1 MTNERIIQID
11 SVDAYNKLYGW
22 ETLHPLVTVVNHA
35 EPMESLNHSRLRST
49 LVALLAK
56 NYGLYALFLKQGDGC
71 SIRYGREKY
80 DYQEGTV
87 VSFKPGQVVE
97 VEWTEQ
103 REPSELAQKWPSRDG
118 QRQSQWDESRPMPPS
133 RGLLFHP
140 DLLFGTQLARR
151 INDYTFLDYDQREA
165 LHLSEREQHTMVE
178 LFDRI
183 EEELQHPIDRHSQ
196 TLITDAIGL
205 LLDYCMR
212 YYDRQFITRHK
223 VNSDILTAFH
233 QQLREYFES
242 GHPERNGLPTVA
254 YFADK
259 ACLSPN
265 YFGDLISKE
274 SGTTAQ
280 RHIQDAVIERSK
292 QLLVETRLPVSEI
305 AYQLGF
311 EYPQHFSRL
320 FKSRTGVTPN
330 EYRLT
335 A

>member
-1 MTNERIIQID
+1 MTSNRIIQID

-35 EPMESLNHSRLRST
+35 EPMASNLNHSRL
-49 LVALLAK
+49 

-97 VEWTEQ
+97 VEW
-103 REPSELAQKWPSRDG
+103 D
-118 QRQSQWDESRPMPPS
+118 
-133 RGLLFHP
+133 
-140 DLLFGTQLARR
+140 
-151 INDYTFLDYDQREA
+151 
-165 LHLSEREQHTMVE
+165 
-178 LFDRI
+178 
-183 EEELQHPIDRHSQ
+183 
-196 TLITDAIGL
+196 
-205 LLDYCMR
+205 
-212 YYDRQFITRHK
+212 
-223 VNSDILTAFH
+223 
-233 QQLREYFES
+233 
-242 GHPERNGLPTVA
+242 
-254 YFADK
+254 
-259 ACLSPN
+259 
-265 YFGDLISKE
+265 E

-292 QLLVETRLPVSEI
+292 QLLIETRLPVSEI

-320 FKSRTGVTPN
+320 FKSRTGMTPN
-330 EYRLT
+330 AYRLT

>member
-1 MTNERIIQID
+1 MAERIIQID
-11 SVDAYNKLYGW
+11 SVDSYNKLYGW

-35 EPMESLNHSRLRST
+35 NPMASDLNHSRL
-49 LVALLAK
+49 

-97 VEWTEQ
+97 VEW
-103 REPSELAQKWPSRDG
+103 
-118 QRQSQWDESRPMPPS
+118 DESRPMPPS
-133 RGLLFHP
+133 RGLLFNP
-140 DLLFGTQLARR
+140 DLLFGTQLGRR
-151 INDYTFLDYDQREA
+151 INDYTFFDYDQREA
-165 LHLSEREQHTMVE
+165 LHLSEREQRMVVE

-183 EEELQHPIDRHSQ
+183 EEELQHPIDKHSQ

-233 QQLREYFES
+233 QQLREYFVS

-280 RHIQDAVIERSK
+280 RHIQDAVIDRSK

-320 FKSRTGVTPN
+320 FKSRTGMTPN

>member
-1 MTNERIIQID
+1 MAERIIQID

-35 EPMESLNHSRLRST
+35 NPMASDLNHSRL
-49 LVALLAK
+49 

-97 VEWTEQ
+97 VEW
-103 REPSELAQKWPSRDG
+103 
-118 QRQSQWDESRPMPPS
+118 DESRPMPPS
-133 RGLLFHP
+133 RGLLFHS
-140 DLLFGTQLARR
+140 DLLYGTQLARR
-151 INDYTFLDYDQREA
+151 INDYTFFDYDQREA
-165 LHLSEREQHTMVE
+165 LHLSEREQRMVVE

-280 RHIQDAVIERSK
+280 RHIQDAVVERSK
-292 QLLVETRLPVSEI
+292 QLLIETRLPVSEI
-305 AYQLGF
+305 ACQLGF

-320 FKSRTGVTPN
+320 FKSRTGMTPN

>member
-1 MTNERIIQID
+1 MKQKIYEVD
-11 SVDAYNKLYGW
+11 SIDAYNKWYGQ
-22 ETLHPLVTVVNHA
+22 ETLHPLVTVIDIK
-35 EPMESLNHSRLRST
+35 ESPEWLNGATLR
-49 LVALLAK
+49 
-56 NYGLYALFLKQGDGC
+56 YGLYGIFLKQGAGC
-71 SIRYGREKY
+71 SARYGREKY
-80 DYQEGTV
+80 DYQEGTIV
-87 VSFKPGQVVE
+87 THAPGEVFT
-97 VEWTEQ
+97 VEWNKD
-103 REPSELAQKWPSRDG
+103 L
-118 QRQSQWDESRPMPPS
+118 PMPPS
-133 RGLLFHP
+133 RGVLFHS
-140 DLLFGTQLARR
+140 DLLYGTTLGKK
-151 INDYTFLDYDQREA
+151 IKDYSFFDYGDHES
-165 LHLSEREQHTMVE
+165 LHLSQAERTVIMALMDQ
-178 LFDRI
+178 I
-183 EEELQHPIDRHSQ
+183 EMEMKHAIDKHSQ
-196 TLITDAIGL
+196 TLITDTITL

-223 VNSDILTAFH
+223 INSEVFLAFQ
-233 QQLREYFES
+233 QQLKDYYLN
-242 GHPERNGLPTVA
+242 GHPERKGLPTVA

-320 FKSRTGVTPN
+320 FKSRTGMTPN
-330 EYRLT
+330 AYRLT

>member
-1 MTNERIIQID
+1 MTNNRIIQID

-35 EPMESLNHSRLRST
+35 NPMASDLNHSRL
-49 LVALLAK
+49 

-97 VEWTEQ
+97 VEW
-103 REPSELAQKWPSRDG
+103 
-118 QRQSQWDESRPMPPS
+118 DETLPMPPS
-133 RGLLFHP
+133 RGLLFHS
-140 DLLFGTQLARR
+140 DLLYGTQLARR
-151 INDYTFLDYDQREA
+151 INDYTFFDYDQREA
-165 LHLSEREQHTMVE
+165 LHLSEREQHMVVE

-233 QQLREYFES
+233 QQLREYFVS
-242 GHPERNGLPTVA
+242 GHPERHGLPTVV

-292 QLLVETRLPVSEI
+292 QLLIETRMPVSEI
-305 AYQLGF
+305 AYQLDF

-320 FKSRTGVTPN
+320 FKSRTGMTPN